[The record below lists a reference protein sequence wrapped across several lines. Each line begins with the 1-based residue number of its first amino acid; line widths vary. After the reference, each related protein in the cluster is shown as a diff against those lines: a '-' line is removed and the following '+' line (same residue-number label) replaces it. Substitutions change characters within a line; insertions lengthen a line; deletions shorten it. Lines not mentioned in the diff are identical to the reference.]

1 MSKRI
6 SDDGRFRSVHGED
19 VIRLSPDGCATLRS
33 TVHAMKILV
42 VGSLNVDYVLDVAG
56 SPQNDGS
63 LMVRSTTIAPGG
75 HAGNCASALSRLGAH
90 VSIASAVGE
99 DADGEMLRE
108 DLKMRGISTAH
119 LHTYA
124 GVATGRVFIPL
135 FSDSHYML
143 MDRGAN
149 ERLTAADVQ
158 TALSDEWDAI
168 VVFDPSIAA
177 LVALFETIAWR
188 PSPPKVFWTPGGL
201 YARQSVVE
209 NLLSTCD
216 AVLLNRH
223 EYALVATRVAL
234 AAPERGKPEIVQT
247 LGVDGA
253 VLWIDGKG
261 VRASAPRV
269 TAIDPTGAG
278 DAFAAAYVVSSL
290 AGLTPDLRLGL
301 ANLAGALA
309 VTAMGAR
316 GMQPTLEMLLEAA
329 LEADIVTSGVETN
342 ADFNAD
348 LVLIKQEITT

>member
-1 MSKRI
+1 MSERI
-6 SDDGRFRSVHGED
+6 SGDGRFRSLQGER
-19 VIRLSPDGCATLRS
+19 VVRLSPDGCATLRS

-42 VGSLNVDYVLDVAG
+42 VGSLNVDYVLDVDG

-75 HAGNCASALSRLGAH
+75 HAGNCASALSRLGAR
-90 VSIASAVGE
+90 VSIASAVGD

-108 DLKMRGISTAH
+108 DLKVRGISTAH

-124 GVATGRVFIPL
+124 GAATGRVFIPL

-149 ERLTAADVQ
+149 ERLTAANVQ
-158 TALSDEWDAI
+158 AALSDEWDAI
-168 VVFDPSIAA
+168 VVFDPGIAA
-177 LVALFETIAWR
+177 LVALFEAIVWR
-188 PSPPKVFWTPGGL
+188 ASPPKIIWTPGGL

-216 AVLLNRH
+216 TVLLNRH
-223 EYALVATRVAL
+223 EYALVASRGPLV
-234 AAPERGKPEIVQT
+234 APEGGKPEIVQT
-247 LGVDGA
+247 LGADGA

-261 VRASAPRV
+261 VKASAPRV

-278 DAFAAAYVVSSL
+278 DAFAAVYVVARL
-290 AGLTPDLRLGL
+290 AGLAPDLRLGL

-309 VTAMGAR
+309 VTALGAR
-316 GMQPTLEMLLEAA
+316 RMQPTLDMLLEAA
-329 LEADIVTSGVETN
+329 LETHIVMTRVEED
-342 ADFNAD
+342 AGFNAD
-348 LVLIKQEITT
+348 PGLIKQEMTT